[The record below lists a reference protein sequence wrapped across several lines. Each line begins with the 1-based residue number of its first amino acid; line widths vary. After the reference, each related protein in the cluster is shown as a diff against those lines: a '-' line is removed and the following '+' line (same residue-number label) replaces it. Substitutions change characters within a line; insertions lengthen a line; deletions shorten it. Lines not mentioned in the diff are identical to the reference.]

1 MCAHTEAVK
10 FVRTLV
16 AILVAGVVAVGMP
29 PVHANPSGVDTS
41 WPRSIGWKG
50 CPAPT
55 WPSRVSEGSPGEG
68 RRVLVI
74 GDSLT
79 RDGRIAMRSALV
91 KDGWTPTV
99 RCWGGKR
106 LDWGIDQVR
115 RAKKLKHLP
124 ETVVLALGTND
135 MRLIPFD
142 VTKER
147 GERILDEIGPD
158 RTIIWLNM
166 HFGGGVAPSQARE
179 DQFNRWLRQVAEK
192 RPNLRVVEW
201 ADYAR
206 ANGIRSRDGLHYRSD
221 GSKARAEVVRREL
234 ATLAQS
240 QVPTPEPTPESTPN
254 LDPGAQTPDTPKSRE
269 FRAFLRSAAEPS
281 TF

>member
-1 MCAHTEAVK
+1 MLRLLISAV
-10 FVRTLV
+10 
-16 AILVAGVVAVGMP
+16 VAGLVLAGTP
-29 PVHANPSGVDTS
+29 PVQAKPASVDTS
-41 WPRSIGWKG
+41 WPRFIGWKG

-55 WPSRVSEGSPGEG
+55 WPSRLSQGSPGEG

-79 RDGRIAMRSALV
+79 RDGRIALRSALV

-115 RAKKLKHLP
+115 RAKKLKQLP
-124 ETVVLALGTND
+124 DTVVLALGTND

-147 GERILDEIGPD
+147 SERILNEIGPD
-158 RTIIWLNM
+158 RTVIWVNM
-166 HFGGGVAPSQARE
+166 HFGGGVAPSRARE
-179 DQFNRWLRQVAEK
+179 DQFNRWLRDLAK
-192 RPNLRVVEW
+192 SRPNLRVVEW

-221 GSKARAEVVRREL
+221 GSKARAEMVRQEL
-234 ATLAQS
+234 AKLVA
-240 QVPTPEPTPESTPN
+240 PKPADPEPAPQASPSA
-254 LDPGAQTPDTPKSRE
+254 DPGTDPPDTPKSRE
-269 FRAFLRSAAEPS
+269 SHAFLRSASEPS